1 MIDAMIRIRPVRQ
14 ANAPPMSTP
23 APMRPP
29 AITAVRCLCAAACIA
44 CQAGCTSAL
53 TTAYLRDA
61 LWEGREHAAEAAA
74 DPAPTDEATAVGA
87 VDTTSAVAGDIAADR
102 ADAERRQA
110 AIEEAVERLARLGV
124 LDAGAEATLV
134 ETLQATQQE
143 DWPVVIEAFSAT
155 LAETQPRRQEAAK
168 PAAAEAA
175 IPLEP
180 VPHSPAPPVDPVATV
195 ETAAEAAPQPEPAPE
210 PSAAAV
216 EPPAPAPPAESPPV
230 QRPEFVVRNACFASR
245 VQAWGQLDR
254 FPADRFTAG
263 QEVIVYFELD
273 GLSAGESAAG
283 FTTCIDTAL
292 RMVGA
297 DGRELHAWRFE
308 PVVETCAA
316 RRRDY
321 FARYV
326 LRLPDA
332 EAAGRCRLE
341 VAVTD
346 TLAGVTATA
355 AVPCELN

>member
-14 ANAPPMSTP
+14 ANAPPMSAA

-29 AITAVRCLCAAACIA
+29 LIAMVWCLCAAACIA
-44 CQAGCTSAL
+44 SQAGCTSAL

-61 LWEGREHAAEAAA
+61 LWEGREHAAEDAA
-74 DPAPTDEATAVGA
+74 DPAPTDEAPAAGA
-87 VDTTSAVAGDIAADR
+87 VDTTDAVAGDIAADR
-102 ADAERRQA
+102 ADAERRRA
-110 AIEEAVERLARLGV
+110 AIEEAVERLERLGV
-124 LDAGAEATLV
+124 LDAVAEATLV

-155 LAETQPRRQEAAK
+155 LAETKPRRQEAAK
-168 PAAAEAA
+168 PAATEAA
-175 IPLEP
+175 IPLEA
-180 VPHSPAPPVDPVATV
+180 VPQSPAPPAEP
-195 ETAAEAAPQPEPAPE
+195 AAAVVPEAAPQPEPTPE
-210 PSAAAV
+210 PVAAAI
-216 EPPAPAPPAESPPV
+216 EPPASAPAAEPPAVP
-230 QRPEFVVRNACFASR
+230 RPEFVVRNACFASR

-292 RMVGA
+292 RLVTA

-308 PVVETCAA
+308 PVVETCVA

-332 EAAGRCRLE
+332 EAAGRCRVE
-341 VAVTD
+341 IAVTD
-346 TLAGVTATA
+346 TLSGVTATA
-355 AVPCELN
+355 AVPCELE

>member
-1 MIDAMIRIRPVRQ
+1 MIDAMIRIRPVRP

-23 APMRPP
+23 APMGPP
-29 AITAVRCLCAAACIA
+29 AIAVVRCLCAAACIA
-44 CQAGCTSAL
+44 CQTGCTSAL

-74 DPAPTDEATAVGA
+74 DPAPADEATAAGA

-124 LDAGAEATLV
+124 LDAVAEATLV

-155 LAETQPRRQEAAK
+155 LAETQPLRQEAAK

-175 IPLEP
+175 IPPET
-180 VPHSPAPPVDPVATV
+180 VPQSPAPPVEPVATV
-195 ETAAEAAPQPEPAPE
+195 GAEAAPQPEPAPE
-210 PSAAAV
+210 PMAAAV

-283 FTTCIDTAL
+283 FTTCIDTVL
-292 RMVGA
+292 RLVSA

-326 LRLPDA
+326 LRLPEA
-332 EAAGRCRLE
+332 EAAGRCRVE
-341 VAVTD
+341 IAVTD
-346 TLAGVTATA
+346 TLSGGTATA
-355 AVPCELN
+355 AVPCELE